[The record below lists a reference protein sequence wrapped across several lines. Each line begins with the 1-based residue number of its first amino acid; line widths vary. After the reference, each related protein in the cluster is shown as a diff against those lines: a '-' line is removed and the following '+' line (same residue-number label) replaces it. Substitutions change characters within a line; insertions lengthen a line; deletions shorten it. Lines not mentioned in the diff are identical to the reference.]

1 MRYHNVTAISS
12 PEAACILHSA
22 WLSRN
27 PAPVMSL
34 FDRWFDI
41 RRMTTSEVRNFA
53 DDFTREIA
61 RAVRA
66 GIINPH

>member
-1 MRYHNVTAISS
+1 MRYHKVTTISS

-22 WLSRN
+22 WHSRN
-27 PAPVMSL
+27 PAPVMNL
-34 FDRWFDI
+34 CDRWFDI

-53 DDFTREIA
+53 DDFMREIA
-61 RAVRA
+61 GAVHA